1 MILICN
7 ITKKKQTTQE
17 LKTFFFAQNYQHFG
31 AVFLT
36 WP

>member
-17 LKTFFFAQNYQHFG
+17 LKTFFLHKIINT
-31 AVFLT
+31 LE
-36 WP
+36 PSS